1 MFAYFEVA
9 NFPIK
14 NKREICIFDAVTG
27 DLSGRLAN
35 YSGLGR
41 MNKTYTN
48 LIKEKSISKMRS
60 TEGSAP
66 IHIQRGTASR
76 TGQFMRQLLRVS
88 YFYLGH
94 M

>member
-1 MFAYFEVA
+1 MILAVVTIDLNGPAA
-9 NFPIK
+9 N
-14 NKREICIFDAVTG
+14 N
-27 DLSGRLAN
+27 
-35 YSGLGR
+35 SGLGR

-60 TEGSAP
+60 KEGSVP

-76 TGQFMRQLLRVS
+76 TSQFMRQLLRVS